1 MSAPPLPPER
11 YGAVAR
17 AGWLLWP
24 RWRAVVNAP
33 RARHG
38 RTPTR
43 VLVFGG
49 LGVLFMVGCYLGA
62 AWLFDAFLQ
71 AEFLAELLIRKTV
84 AIVLLF
90 FTGLLVFS
98 NTVTAFSTFYAADDL
113 PLLLSSPVPI
123 GRLFLAR
130 FVDTWMQASW
140 MMLVFALPMMA
151 AVGPVLAA
159 PWWFYPL
166 LPLVLLPLTI
176 MCTAVGCLVTLAL
189 ARLFPARR
197 TQEVLIVLA
206 LLGFVGVYFAF
217 RMADPERFLDPDGF
231 ADLMSLIASLKT
243 DGVSLSPAEWT
254 VDVLFGLLRG
264 EAGPAGWSA
273 LCLLTGAP
281 AIVAIATWLARGV
294 YLRGFQIAQ
303 EGRSDAPKPGKK
315 RRPPRYPDSIAG
327 AFSRRDTLI
336 FFRTTS
342 QWTQLLLVAVL
353 VLVFIFNFKHFGA
366 LQKSGVLGPMGLFF
380 TNIALGG
387 LVITTIAVR
396 FLYPAVSLEG
406 LAFWA
411 VQTAPVTAEELLAA
425 KVRWGFWPLTLLG
438 LALTGASNL
447 LVDLPI
453 GLSLASLVL
462 TVLMTWALTGMG
474 VGLGATAPRFDIDNP
489 ARIASGMG
497 GVVFMLLGLTYL
509 VVVSAMLAYPIW
521 VVKFGLARGWWPG
534 PGRIALA
541 VGLIVGALALTW
553 VAHRIPLRMG
563 AKALTRD

>member
-1 MSAPPLPPER
+1 MNPPLPPKR

-43 VLVFGG
+43 VLVFGS

-62 AWLFDAFLQ
+62 QWLFEAFLQ
-71 AEFLAELLIRKTV
+71 AEFLAELLIRRTV
-84 AIVLLF
+84 GIVLLF
-90 FTGLLVFS
+90 FTGLLIFS

-113 PLLLSSPVPI
+113 PLLLSSPIPI

-130 FVDTWMQASW
+130 YFDTWVQSSW

-166 LPLVLLPLTI
+166 LPLLLLPLTL
-176 MCTAVGCLVTLAL
+176 MCTAAGCLVTLAL
-189 ARLFPARR
+189 ARVFPARR

-217 RMADPERFLDPDGF
+217 RMADPERFLDPNGF
-231 ADLMSLIASLKT
+231 ADLMQLIASLKV
-243 DGVSLSPAEWT
+243 DGPSLSPAEWT
-254 VDVLFGLLRG
+254 VDVLFALIRG
-264 EAGPAGWSA
+264 EASPAGWST
-273 LCLLTGAP
+273 LCLVTGAP
-281 AIVAIATWLARGV
+281 AAAAIATWMARAV
-294 YLRGFQIAQ
+294 YLKGFQIAQ
-303 EGRSDAPKPGKK
+303 EGRSDAPKDGKK
-315 RRPPRYPDSIAG
+315 RRPPVYTTSISR
-327 AFSRRDTLI
+327 AFGRRDTLI

-353 VLVFIFNFKHFGA
+353 VLVFVFNFKHFGA
-366 LQKSGVLGPMGLFF
+366 LQQSGVLGPMGLFF

-387 LVITTIAVR
+387 LVVTTIAVR

-411 VQTAPVTAEELLAA
+411 VQVAPVTAKELLAA
-425 KVRWGFWPLTLLG
+425 KVRWGFWPLTVLG

-447 LVDLPI
+447 LVDLPL
-453 GLSLASLVL
+453 GLSLASVL
-462 TVLMTWALTGMG
+462 LTLMMTYALTGMG

-509 VVVSAMLAYPIW
+509 VVVSAMLAYPMW
-521 VVKFGLARGWWPG
+521 MVKFGLVRDWWPG

-541 VGLIVGALALTW
+541 VGLLIGAFAITW
-553 VAHRIPLRMG
+553 AAHHVPLRMG
-563 AKALTRD
+563 IKALERG

>member
-1 MSAPPLPPER
+1 MSAPPLPPRR

-17 AGWLLWP
+17 TGWLLWP

-49 LGVLFMVGCYLGA
+49 LGVLFMLGCFLGA
-62 AWLFDAFLQ
+62 RWLFEAFLQ

-84 AIVLLF
+84 SIVLLF

-113 PLLLSSPVPI
+113 PLLLSAPVPV

-130 FVDTWMQASW
+130 FVDTWMQSSW

-166 LPLVLLPLTI
+166 LPLILLPLTL
-176 MCTAVGCLVTLAL
+176 MCTAAGCLVTLAL
-189 ARLFPARR
+189 ARVFPARR

-217 RMADPERFLDPDGF
+217 RMADPERFLDPNGF
-231 ADLMSLIASLKT
+231 ADLMALIASLKT
-243 DGVSLSPAEWT
+243 EGASLSPAEWT
-254 VDVLFGLLRG
+254 VDVLFALLRG
-264 EAGPAGWSA
+264 EASPAGWST
-273 LCLLTGAP
+273 LCLATGAP
-281 AIVAIATWLARGV
+281 AAIACATWAARAAYV
-294 YLRGFQIAQ
+294 RGYQVAQ
-303 EGRSDAPKPGKK
+303 EGRSDAPREG
-315 RRPPRYPDSIAG
+315 RRRRAPRYSTAVG
-327 AFSRRDTLI
+327 QVFGRRDTLI

-387 LVITTIAVR
+387 LVVTTIAVR

-411 VQTAPVTAEELLAA
+411 VQVAPVTARELLAA

-438 LALTGASNL
+438 LSLTGASNL
-447 LVDLPI
+447 FVDLPL
-453 GLSLASLVL
+453 GLSLASIAL
-462 TVLMTWALTGMG
+462 TVMMTWALTGMG

-509 VVVSAMLAYPIW
+509 LLVSVLLAYPLW
-521 VVKFGLARGWWPG
+521 VVKFGLTRHWWPG

-541 VGLIVGALALTW
+541 CGLAVAAFALTW
-553 VAHRIPLRMG
+553 AAHRVPLRMG
-563 AKALTRD
+563 IKALERD